1 MAFPNAQIYAQIYPK
16 SDMQTPER
24 KGYRYSNLFF
34 LDLLDATFDA
44 DDETGVGDV
53 PLQQRH
59 AEAVRLARSH

>member
-1 MAFPNAQIYAQIYPK
+1 MRKFMHKFTLRAIW
-16 SDMQTPER
+16 QTPER